1 MGAEK
6 ELLQARLT
14 MLRCVQPENDE
25 EMGKWVDLAVLVARN
40 QHADGHL
47 VQKLKLT
54 LHVFIFKKYNRVIFY

>member
-1 MGAEK
+1 MGAVK

-25 EMGKWVDLAVLVARN
+25 EMEKWVALAVLVARN

-47 VQKLKLT
+47 VKCCTYYLL
-54 LHVFIFKKYNRVIFY
+54 VVI